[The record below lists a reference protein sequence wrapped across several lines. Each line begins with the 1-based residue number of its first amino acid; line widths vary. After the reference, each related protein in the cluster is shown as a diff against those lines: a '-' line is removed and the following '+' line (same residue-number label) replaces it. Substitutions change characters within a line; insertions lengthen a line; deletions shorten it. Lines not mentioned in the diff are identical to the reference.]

1 MDSNASLKSP
11 VEIPLK
17 SECRYYIKES
27 IDGTLL
33 IYLGKIVLVKA
44 SPSSY
49 PVNNFA
55 LYLNNVPIMTGQTIN
70 FHRKQVTFTRN
81 APSDQSHEPWY
92 WTISVDD

>member
-11 VEIPLK
+11 VYIPLK

-70 FHRKQVTFTRN
+70 FHRNRLHLQGMRQVIKVMSLGTGQF
-81 APSDQSHEPWY
+81 Q
-92 WTISVDD
+92 